1 MRKGFTLAEVLIT
14 IGIIGVVAAMT
25 LPALVGHYRKVEAA
39 SRIKKF
45 YSAMQQ
51 AIVMSEAV
59 NGDSKEWVK
68 ADVQLD
74 SDGNIDYDAQGEV
87 SKDFFMQY
95 LAPYFKYTKI
105 ISGKNTVEEDGTKSG
120 TYTAVYLADGS
131 SVQFYNGVCMDVIF
145 DINGD
150 RKPNTPGIDEFV
162 FFFCLSPEAREGH
175 CRNNKQAFCT
185 PSYEARTRD
194 ELKDKCKTRA
204 YLCSSLLEHD
214 NWEFKKDYPYKL

>member
-87 SKDFFMQY
+87 SKDF
-95 LAPYFKYTKI
+95 
-105 ISGKNTVEEDGTKSG
+105 
-120 TYTAVYLADGS
+120 
-131 SVQFYNGVCMDVIF
+131 
-145 DINGD
+145 
-150 RKPNTPGIDEFV
+150 
-162 FFFCLSPEAREGH
+162 
-175 CRNNKQAFCT
+175 
-185 PSYEARTRD
+185 
-194 ELKDKCKTRA
+194 
-204 YLCSSLLEHD
+204 LCSILHHIL
-214 NWEFKKDYPYKL
+214 NIPKL